1 MPKHMYLP
9 EIASNI
15 GEPPVAGQW
24 NAYDRKIMLAIS
36 DGIVISE
43 GAQGRGVSSVPDVWA
58 RPLMFQSAIRPDSR
72 HPLRERLVQ
81 EWRGLLSLLA
91 LYKLHRYQLEIVPVR
106 FGGGAFETAL
116 QRLAPHP
123 VQLEYPTS
131 LDGRRQP
138 PYRWTDTLLIRFD
151 GIPVGAFSPSTMVY
165 TASAYQ
171 RRIAKT
177 SLNLQDAQGYLRP
190 PGIGERE
197 EMLYVAS
204 WVEALQSRLNAP
216 GDPKGRI
223 LDTDHANPDRGIVT
237 SINALLDAWLVEM
250 RAALGLREG
259 ARVEATDVVVAADP
273 IEVTPVA
280 AFLDEYRVYRELLR
294 PLRRAEGVAGE
305 KHSDFLLEGT
315 RTHRAYSEVVVITP
329 RLLRTGG
336 KIWESKRLNHL
347 GGEAGAALERYFA
360 DASGIVI
367 DREDLKRHNA
377 LWIRPERYFLTD
389 TLSVT
394 NGHAPF
400 LADDWQRLNGD
411 RRFLLP
417 FRREILDFFSPAD
430 IRDVLRPSYKE
441 SESGVTFTFHLPVA
455 GATEKVEKTYRYKD
469 AGSGEGSIVTTSV
482 PTVELFPRYID
493 EHWRRYYLFQ
503 GNAETF
509 RVSPLLRPRREG
521 GSNGNSAA
529 ANEPE
534 RATRVVERTHGS
546 DAVGKVRL
554 VEITGDDA
562 FPEALEFGGAAG
574 DPRPIGLVLVPVPE
588 QPPGL
593 AGEWRVG
600 IDFGTSNTNVFRQT
614 SPDGNAERWRFDF
627 GRYLWRVTESPAA
640 MRDAMLE
647 TFFIPPRAVELP
659 IPTVLRVFQDARKDH
674 PLLDYFIYFS
684 PEYRL
689 PRNVH
694 TDIKWNTDTERKT
707 EYFLEC
713 LLLLVLV
720 EAATQRVGRIELAC
734 SYPKAFSDQGLILFK
749 GEWQRVLGKLL
760 DEDTGVLRHRR
771 SEDGGDS
778 PQVGRYVADR
788 GKLEIVGPIF
798 EVEGIAAGEFF
809 ASERTIANLQD
820 RAKKQIAAVT
830 LDVGGGTTDISI
842 WYHNDIVLDASVLL
856 AGRQISRLLQ
866 QNSRILEVLFSNE
879 AAIALEEKKN
889 EPAAFAARLNAILRR
904 EEAHIQE
911 MLIKHANQ
919 REVQWI
925 RRMLAVEFGAIAF
938 YAASLLGAADRSRQ
952 GGVAAELK
960 ESGIALHWGGNASKF
975 INWIDFGRYDKD
987 GIASK
992 MLGALL
998 FNALKDVNAVVDTA
1012 KLAQKQSPGHKS
1024 EAAGGLVVMSGN
1036 RARSTKQDGAAGP
1049 DFEMPESLDDANAAV
1064 HRSIGTV
1071 CGENIELV
1079 DGPLGHLDTIS
1090 EKLLFDGNTTRFRR
1104 TSLDRLSRF
1113 VDIVNFF
1120 GVRFGLLTDDSRIV
1134 LDRYRTTIVDS
1145 VRSHFI
1151 EAQSVREGQ
1160 RLIEPVFIMEVKI
1173 LLDLLKT
1180 DLR

>member
-9 EIASNI
+9 EIDSNI

-24 NAYDRKIMLAIS
+24 HGYDRKIMLAIS
-36 DGIVISE
+36 DGIVVAE
-43 GAQGRGVSSVPDVWA
+43 GAPGRGVSSVPDVWA
-58 RPLMFQSAIRPDSR
+58 RPLMFQSAIRPGSE
-72 HPLRERLVQ
+72 HPLRARLVR

-91 LYKLHRYQLEIVPVR
+91 LHKVHRYQLDVVPVSL
-106 FGGGAFETAL
+106 GTGAFETAL
-116 QRLAPHP
+116 HRLAPRA
-123 VQLEYPTS
+123 VQLESPRS
-131 LDGRRQP
+131 PDGRKHP
-138 PYRWTDTLLIRFD
+138 AYRWTDTLLIRFE
-151 GIPVGAFSPSTMVY
+151 GIPVGAFSPGTLVY

-171 RRIAKT
+171 RRLAAT
-177 SLNLQDAQGYLRP
+177 TLNLKDEGGYLRP
-190 PGIGERE
+190 PGEHERE

-216 GDPKGRI
+216 GDANGRI
-223 LDTDHANPDRGIVT
+223 LDTDHTNPDRGNVT
-237 SINALLDAWLVEM
+237 SINALLGEWLAEM

-259 ARVEATDVVVAADP
+259 STFEAKDVVVATDP
-273 IEVTPVA
+273 IEVNPAVPY
-280 AFLDEYRVYRELLR
+280 LDEYRVYRELLR

-305 KHSDFLLEGT
+305 KHSDFLLDSSRPG
-315 RTHRAYSEVVVITP
+315 AYSEVVIITP

-347 GGEAGAALERYFA
+347 GGEAGAALEKYFG
-360 DASGIVI
+360 DASGVQI

-377 LWIRPERYFLTD
+377 LWVRPERYFLSD
-389 TLSVT
+389 TLAMTSE
-394 NGHAPF
+394 HAPF
-400 LADDWQRLNGD
+400 LADDWQPLNGE

-417 FRREILDFFSPAD
+417 FKREILDFFAPSD
-430 IRDVLRPSYKE
+430 IRERLRPTYKE
-441 SESGVTFTFHLPVA
+441 TETGITFSFQLPVA
-455 GATEKVEKTYRYKD
+455 GGMEKVEKTYRHKNP
-469 AGSGEGSIVTTSV
+469 AAGEGTIVAMPV
-482 PTVELFPRYID
+482 PSVELFPRYID
-493 EHWRRYYLFQ
+493 EHWRRYYLFH
-503 GNAETF
+503 GSAEAVT
-509 RVSPLLRPRREG
+509 VNPLLRPRVAAG
-521 GSNGNSAA
+521 GDGNDGRG
-529 ANEPE
+529 E
-534 RATRVVERTHGS
+534 RAKPARIVERTHNAGTT
-546 DAVGKVRL
+546 AKVR
-554 VEITGDDA
+554 VIEITADDA
-562 FPEALEFGGAAG
+562 FPEALEVSAIGRGAASL
-574 DPRPIGLVLVPVPE
+574 GLVLVPQPE
-588 QPPGL
+588 QPHGL

-614 SPDGNAERWRFDF
+614 TPDGNAERWRFDF
-627 GRYLWRVTESPAA
+627 GKYLWRVTASPSAA
-640 MRDAMLE
+640 REAMLE
-647 TFFIPPRAVELP
+647 EFFIPPRTVELP
-659 IPTVLRVFQDARKDH
+659 IATALRVFQDAKKDH
-674 PLLDYFIYFS
+674 PLLDYFIFFS

-694 TDIKWNTDTERKT
+694 TDIKWDTDKERKT
-707 EYFLEC
+707 EYFLES
-713 LLLLVLV
+713 LLLVMLV
-720 EAATQRVGRIELAC
+720 EVASQRVGKIELAC

-749 GEWQRVLGKLL
+749 GEWQRVIAKLL
-760 DEDTGVLRHRR
+760 DPVDGVMKHRR
-771 SEDGGDS
+771 SDDS
-778 PQVGRYVADR
+778 PDSLQAGRYVADR

-809 ASERTIANLQD
+809 ASEKTIPELPD

-842 WYHNDIVLDASVLL
+842 WYHNEIVLDASVLL

-879 AAIALEEKKN
+879 AAVALEEKKN
-889 EPAAFAARLNAILRR
+889 EPAAFAARLNVILRR
-904 EEAHIQE
+904 EETRIQE

-938 YAASLLGAADRSRQ
+938 YSASLLGAADRARQ

-960 ESGIALHWGGNASKF
+960 DSGIALHWGGNASKF

-1024 EAAGGLVVMSGN
+1024 EAAGGLVVMSLN
-1036 RARSTKQDGAAGP
+1036 RARVNKKDGGAGP
-1049 DFEMPESLDDANAAV
+1049 DFEMPDTLDDANAAM

-1090 EKLLFDGNTTRFRR
+1090 EKMLFDGNSTRFRR
-1104 TSLDRLSRF
+1104 TTLERLSRF

-1120 GVRFGLLTDDSRIV
+1120 GVRFGLLTDDSKIV